1 MKKLIIFSILLYS
14 VISQS
19 VAMDADVN
27 CKSLDDAEV
36 IKSTVNCVYS
46 HSREFEPDE
55 LILKIN
61 KTTFPLEAED
71 VTTFPNNKNPIEI
84 LAIFDVS
91 DPRRKETVEN
101 LYQEIDR
108 ILGLENDVID
118 YRRGVFSNK
127 LKIYEN
133 NDEPFSFSAIGQ
145 ATELLRSIDIALET
159 LKQNL
164 AVRKILVVIS
174 DGKAEDQAYT
184 LEEITSK
191 SKEYGIPIITLG
203 VSEKLSDTPY
213 LQLLRKLSQQTN
225 GKFID
230 LTDKVVTADLQE
242 IVIETSQPGGTISF
256 SIENAYGSQ
265 NILVN
270 LIDDQGSSIFAET
283 YIKLP
288 DNRSSIQKFLDYI
301 IKNPWAAG
309 LLIISIILLVF
320 IINKIKIIR
329 ENNKYLK
336 RVRAHLFELD
346 GDGTTYPIRSNAI
359 TIGRGDQNTITL
371 SNNSISS
378 RHAEIHVTRSG
389 EFELVDLGS
398 TNGSKINDIDVTAQI
413 LSDGDIIEL
422 GEVRLKFSIGNN

>member
-14 VISQS
+14 AISQS

-61 KTTFPLEAED
+61 KITFPLEAED

-108 ILGLENDVID
+108 ILGLENDVIN

-127 LKIYEN
+127 LKIYET

-159 LKQNL
+159 LNQNL

-242 IVIETSQPGGTISF
+242 I
-256 SIENAYGSQ
+256 
-265 NILVN
+265 
-270 LIDDQGSSIFAET
+270 
-283 YIKLP
+283 
-288 DNRSSIQKFLDYI
+288 
-301 IKNPWAAG
+301 
-309 LLIISIILLVF
+309 
-320 IINKIKIIR
+320 
-329 ENNKYLK
+329 
-336 RVRAHLFELD
+336 
-346 GDGTTYPIRSNAI
+346 
-359 TIGRGDQNTITL
+359 
-371 SNNSISS
+371 
-378 RHAEIHVTRSG
+378 
-389 EFELVDLGS
+389 
-398 TNGSKINDIDVTAQI
+398 
-413 LSDGDIIEL
+413 
-422 GEVRLKFSIGNN
+422 